1 MRRGPADRPGPA
13 VELGD
18 FRGAF
23 ERFQKDTMTQWAA
36 ALTYYSLL
44 SLFPALL
51 FGVAVLGFFG
61 QQSLVNQAADYLID
75 VGAPPE
81 VIDPITSALRSA
93 LSQRDAAA
101 GALVLGLVT
110 TL

>member
-1 MRRGPADRPGPA
+1 MARWSRF
-13 VELGD
+13 VD
-18 FRGAF
+18 FKRAF

-51 FGVAVLGFFG
+51 FAVAVLGFFG
-61 QQSLVNQAADYLID
+61 EQSLVNEAADYLKD

-81 VIDPITSALRSA
+81 MVDAITSALGR
-93 LSQRDAAA
+93 R
-101 GALVLGLVT
+101 
-110 TL
+110 